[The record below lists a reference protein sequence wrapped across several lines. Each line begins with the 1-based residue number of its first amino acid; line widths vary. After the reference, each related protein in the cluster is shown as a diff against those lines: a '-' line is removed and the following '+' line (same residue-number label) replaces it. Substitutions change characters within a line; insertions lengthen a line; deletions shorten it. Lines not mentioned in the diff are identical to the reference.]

1 MFAIVEMA
9 GQQFKVAKDQ
19 KVYVHRL
26 QEEEGKKVTFGNVLL
41 LGDGT
46 DITIGAPAIDGASVE
61 AKVVRHLRGD
71 KVIVFK
77 KKRRK
82 GYRKKNGHRQSLTEI
97 VIESIVAKG
106 AKKSDAKEETKK
118 PTAKASENKTAPK
131 SEVKDTIQEAKG
143 KSAPVEES
151 VASKPKADKA
161 AKKETPKKTES
172 KVKSDND
179 KVSDNLVTRAE
190 NRAEDQHIEI
200 DVDKL
205 LHSIGTSTK
214 AEADD
219 LKEINGIGPTYEER
233 LNEVGVYT
241 YEQISKLK
249 AADRDEL
256 SALDGI
262 TREKIESDEWVKQA
276 KELLKK
282 KE

>member
-1 MFAIVEMA
+1 MYAIVEMA

-26 QEEEGKKVTFGNVLL
+26 QTEEGKKVTFGNVLL
-41 LGDGT
+41 LGDGS
-46 DITIGAPAIDGASVE
+46 DITIGAPAIDGAAVE
-61 AKVVRHLRGD
+61 AKVIRHLKGD

-82 GYRKKNGHRQSLTEI
+82 GYQKKNGHRQSLTEI
-97 VIESIVAKG
+97 VIESIVTKG
-106 AKKSDAKEETKK
+106 AKKTEKKEEAK
-118 PTAKASENKTAPK
+118 P
-131 SEVKDTIQEAKG
+131 V
-143 KSAPVEES
+143 
-151 VASKPKADKA
+151 
-161 AKKETPKKTES
+161 AKKEAKENVAPAEKAAAPKEKVEKAAPKKAAPKKDAPTKIET
-172 KVKSDND
+172 KAKSEKDQI
-179 KVSDNLVTRAE
+179 SENLVTRAE
-190 NRAEDQHIEI
+190 HRADDSHIEI

-214 AEADD
+214 ADADD
-219 LKEINGIGPTYEER
+219 LKEINGIGPAYEER

-262 TREKIESDEWVKQA
+262 TREKIESEEWVKQA

-282 KE
+282 K